1 MRFHIVIFLASGAVS
16 ALSQAA
22 PSNPIVAVTGGK
34 VRGVLLNP
42 QVAVFKAYGGRRSAA
57 STNQKHRFFRVRRT
71 TRLKDITT
79 LRSSDEIYV

>member
-42 QVAVFKAYGGRRSAA
+42 QVAVFKADGGQLHQQIKNTDFSESVEQPA
-57 STNQKHRFFRVRRT
+57 
-71 TRLKDITT
+71 
-79 LRSSDEIYV
+79 